1 MKALVTGGTGFV
13 GRYVVDALLGG
24 GHRVSVFSRRPEL
37 PEDLREAGAEFVH
50 GDLRDFPSVER
61 ALEGMD
67 TVFHIGEI
75 KNVTSASAAEMNVEL
90 VSFMMEHMR
99 KTRVKRFVF
108 VSTISAAG
116 IPSHTPADEDT
127 EPAML
132 MHDNYTEYKRKCE
145 RLLAEGP
152 EGLEYVILRPAPVYG
167 VGSRYLDWY
176 LRAMEKFAPLG
187 IPLPGGGKSLAP
199 FVHVRDLARA
209 VSLAGT
215 RKEAAGKVFNLTDG
229 MSHSWQDFLRITAR
243 SLGKK
248 LRVIP
253 LPGGLISPPAR
264 LLGLLPGLFGMELDL
279 GGYVEFFTRDI
290 YFENTR
296 AESLLGWSADHTLE
310 KGIEDMVASF
320 RKK

>member
-108 VSTISAAG
+108 VSTISVAG
-116 IPSHTPADEDT
+116 IPSRTPADEDT
-127 EPAML
+127 EPVML

-229 MSHSWQDFLRITAR
+229 ISASRPGR
-243 SLGKK
+243 SGRTFASSLF
-248 LRVIP
+248 
-253 LPGGLISPPAR
+253 PPV
-264 LLGLLPGLFGMELDL
+264 LFPLLPVCSIFCQGF
-279 GGYVEFFTRDI
+279 
-290 YFENTR
+290 
-296 AESLLGWSADHTLE
+296 SGWSLTLE
-310 KGIEDMVASF
+310 GMLRSSRGTSISRTPGQPAFSAGVPSTRLRRE
-320 RKK
+320 